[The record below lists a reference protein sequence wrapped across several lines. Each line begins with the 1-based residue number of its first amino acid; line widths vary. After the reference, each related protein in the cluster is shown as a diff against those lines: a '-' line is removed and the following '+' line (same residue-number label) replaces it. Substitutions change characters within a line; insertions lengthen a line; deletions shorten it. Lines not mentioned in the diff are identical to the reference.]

1 MNEETQESW
10 TAGEG
15 ALENGLPCFIRIR
28 QDLPDEDEFK
38 KLSTL
43 IVITWNFES
52 ADGTGMPPEAALT
65 EMEDFEDLLDE
76 KLIETGVARLMTV
89 FTGDGVREWQFY
101 TDDKD
106 FFMQK
111 FNDALA
117 GRPVL
122 PLEIEA
128 FEDENWDAYR
138 DYAGLKIEE

>member
-1 MNEETQESW
+1 M
-10 TAGEG
+10 
-15 ALENGLPCFIRIR
+15 
-28 QDLPDEDEFK
+28 
-38 KLSTL
+38 
-43 IVITWNFES
+43 TWSFES
-52 ADGTGMPPEAALT
+52 ADGTGMPTDEVLT
-65 EMEDFEDLLDE
+65 QMEEFEDLLDDYLVE
-76 KLIETGVARLMTV
+76 KDVARLMTV

-101 TDDKD
+101 TDYED

-128 FEDENWDAYR
+128 FEDESWDAYR